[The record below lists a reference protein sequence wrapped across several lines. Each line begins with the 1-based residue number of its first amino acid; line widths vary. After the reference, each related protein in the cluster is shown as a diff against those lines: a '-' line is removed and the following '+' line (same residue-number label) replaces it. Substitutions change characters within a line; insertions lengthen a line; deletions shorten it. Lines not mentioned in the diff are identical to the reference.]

1 MNIWIG
7 LKSQNLMDSTELDT
21 ISIQYTDSHN
31 ITGEYCDGYAGS
43 DTPFIVACTN
53 EDISTMTMHLHFK
66 ESRISE
72 LTFELPIKIGS
83 KAKYSVPGQFESR
96 IFEVTVFKREV

>member
-7 LKSQNLMDSTELDT
+7 LKSQNLMDSRELDT

-43 DTPFIVACTN
+43 DTPFIVASTN
-53 EDISTMTMHLHFK
+53 EDSRTMTMHLRFN
-66 ESRISE
+66 ESRISK
-72 LTFELPIKIGS
+72 LTFELPIEIGS

-96 IFEVTVFKREV
+96 IFEVTVCQGEV